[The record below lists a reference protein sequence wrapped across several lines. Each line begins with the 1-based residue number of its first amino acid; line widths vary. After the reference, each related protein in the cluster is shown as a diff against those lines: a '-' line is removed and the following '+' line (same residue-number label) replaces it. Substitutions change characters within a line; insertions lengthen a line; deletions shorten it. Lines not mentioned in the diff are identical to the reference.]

1 VAFALYVHIPYCQAK
16 CPYCDFNSY
25 AAEHW
30 PEDRYVAALSSEIS
44 HYAHCAPFSGKELS
58 TVFFG
63 GGTPSLFAPESIKR
77 ILDTA
82 FTLWRAEDTSALE
95 ITLEANPGTVTLE
108 RLRGFRAAGV
118 NRMSFGV
125 QSFHAHHLRSLGRIH
140 NAAEAVAAVD
150 LARQAGFDNVS
161 IDLIFGLPE
170 QTLEEWEMDLT
181 RAGVM
186 SPNHVSAYNLTY
198 EEGTLFDKLRTQGVL
213 RQLPEE
219 TEVAMF
225 TRTQEL
231 LAAAGYQQYEISNY
245 AQPGQRCRHNL
256 NYWHSGDYLGLGAGA
271 HSYARGRDALG
282 TGDFGRRWSNEKL
295 PAAYVE
301 SVERHGHART
311 CSENLDVHRARGEF
325 VFLGLRC
332 LDGFAA
338 TEFRRRFG
346 ADLPA
351 LFPQVQ
357 DLADG
362 GLLHLTDDRWKLTPR
377 GLLLADSVFVTFL

>member
-1 VAFALYVHIPYCQAK
+1 
-16 CPYCDFNSY
+16 
-25 AAEHW
+25 
-30 PEDRYVAALSSEIS
+30 
-44 HYAHCAPFSGKELS
+44 
-58 TVFFG
+58 
-63 GGTPSLFAPESIKR
+63 
-77 ILDTA
+77 
-82 FTLWRAEDTSALE
+82 
-95 ITLEANPGTVTLE
+95 
-108 RLRGFRAAGV
+108 
-118 NRMSFGV
+118 
-125 QSFHAHHLRSLGRIH
+125 
-140 NAAEAVAAVD
+140 
-150 LARQAGFDNVS
+150 
-161 IDLIFGLPE
+161 
-170 QTLEEWEMDLT
+170 
-181 RAGVM
+181 M